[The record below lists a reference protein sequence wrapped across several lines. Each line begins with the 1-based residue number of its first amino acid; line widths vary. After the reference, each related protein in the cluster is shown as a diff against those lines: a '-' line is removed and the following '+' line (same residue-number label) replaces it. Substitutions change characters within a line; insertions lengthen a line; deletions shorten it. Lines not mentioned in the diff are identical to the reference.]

1 MEVLHLFKKGAQNLS
16 EKICKEQKMEY
27 VKSEVISLKNSTDF
41 NEKWLQSRIEDDPTI
56 LGIGEVEFR
65 DTEKILAGGGRLDT
79 ILYDPEDKKRYEVE
93 IQLGKTD
100 ESHIIRTIEYWDLER
115 KKNPQYEHCAV
126 IVAEDITSR
135 FLNVISL
142 FNGFIPLIAIQ
153 VKAVKIG
160 DTISL
165 FFTKVLDEAKFELL
179 DEDILVEPSD
189 RAYWEKR
196 ATKNSL
202 KLTEKI
208 LDKLPD
214 ATSEYKLKYNKHYI
228 GLEKNNIANN
238 FISFIPRKS
247 VVVLN
252 IKLEKSEDIDS
263 LIENSDLDTL
273 AYDKQW
279 KQYRFRLKGNDLDTN
294 FDIIEKLV
302 EQAKSEYRS

>member
-1 MEVLHLFKKGAQNLS
+1 
-16 EKICKEQKMEY
+16 MEY

>member
-1 MEVLHLFKKGAQNLS
+1 
-16 EKICKEQKMEY
+16 MEY
-27 VKSEVISLKNSTDF
+27 VKSEIISLKNSSEF
-41 NEKWLQSRIEDDPTI
+41 NEKWLQARIEDDPSI
-56 LGIGEVEFR
+56 LGLGELEFR
-65 DTEKILAGGGRLDT
+65 DTEKILVGGGRLDT
-79 ILYDPEDKKRYEVE
+79 ILYDPEYQKRYEVE

-115 KKNPQYEHCAV
+115 KRNPQYEHCAV

-153 VKAVKIG
+153 VKAVKVG

-165 FFTKVLDEAKFELL
+165 FFTKILDEAKFDLL
-179 DEDILVEPSD
+179 EEDSLSEPTD

-196 ATKNSL
+196 ATKETL
-202 KLTEKI
+202 KLTEQFLKN
-208 LDKLPD
+208 LSDS
-214 ATSEYKLKYNKHYI
+214 TSEYNLKYNKHYI

-238 FISFIPRKS
+238 FISFIPRKNL
-247 VVVLN
+247 VILN
-252 IKLEKSEDIDS
+252 IKLEKTDEIDE

-279 KQYRFRLKGNDLDTN
+279 KQYRLRLKENDLN
-294 FDIIEKLV
+294 SSMDIIQKLV
-302 EQAKSEYRS
+302 MQAKSDYRS

>member
-1 MEVLHLFKKGAQNLS
+1 
-16 EKICKEQKMEY
+16 MEY
-27 VKSEVISLKNSTDF
+27 VKSEIISLKNSTDF
-41 NEKWLQSRIEDDPTI
+41 NEKWLQARIEDDPTI

-65 DTEKILAGGGRLDT
+65 DTEKILVGGGRLDT

-160 DTISL
+160 NNISL

-179 DEDILVEPSD
+179 DEDIIVEPSD

-208 LDKLPD
+208 LDKLPE

-228 GLEKNNIANN
+228 GLEKNSIANN

-247 VVVLN
+247 AVVLS
-252 IKLEKSEDIDS
+252 IKLEKSDEFDS
-263 LIENSDLDTL
+263 LIDNSDLDTL
-273 AYDKQW
+273 SYDKQW
-279 KQYRFRLKGNDLDTN
+279 KQYRFRLKENDLDTN
-294 FDIIEKLV
+294 FDIIKKLV
-302 EQAKSEYRS
+302 EQAKDEYRS